1 MRIVSVFDEDG
12 KTLQEIIEQFLIAYC
27 LGDDI

>member
-1 MRIVSVFDEDG
+1 MRIVSVFNEEG
-12 KTLQEIIEQFLIAYC
+12 KTLQEIIEQFLITYC